1 MSMVLSVNGLD
12 FKYPSRSVLKDV
24 TFSVEEGE
32 CLAILGTNGTGKST
46 LLKCLN
52 RILKPQRGSVFIQD
66 NNVEDLNRTEL
77 AKKIVYVAQESR
89 SGRATVFDTIL
100 LGRKP
105 YIKWDVTQ
113 KDLDIVN
120 DVMKML
126 DLQEYALRYTDELSG
141 GELQKVLIGR
151 ALAQQPK
158 VLMLDE
164 PTSSLDL
171 KNQLEVVNLIKE
183 IVKKEKI
190 AAIVTMHDL
199 NLALRF
205 ADKFMLL
212 KNGRVFSAGGIEI
225 MSPENIQSVY
235 SVPVEIQN
243 FKANP
248 VVIPL

>member
-77 AKKIVYVAQESR
+77 AKKIVYVAQETR